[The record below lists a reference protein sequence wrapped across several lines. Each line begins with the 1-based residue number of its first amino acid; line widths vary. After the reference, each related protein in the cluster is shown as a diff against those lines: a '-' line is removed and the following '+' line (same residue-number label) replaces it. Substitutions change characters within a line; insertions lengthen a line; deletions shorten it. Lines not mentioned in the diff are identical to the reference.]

1 MCARSKIYANE
12 LTFKTETDS
21 QTQRTDL
28 VVTGEGVGE
37 RWIGSVSLAAANYY
51 I

>member
-1 MCARSKIYANE
+1 MSNLDYDTNE

-28 VVTGEGVGE
+28 VVKGEGVGE
-37 RWIGSVSLAAANYY
+37 RWIGSLRLADANYH